1 MFHSKLKETLN
12 TSIAEA
18 VSDIDSFV
26 YNPGRDYS
34 RVKKLSADQV
44 LSFLISQ
51 GASSTKCEFLDFFQ
65 MSPETPSLSSL
76 NQRRSQLKPEA
87 LETVFHKFT
96 SASRKLDVTSREQ
109 RYQYI
114 AADGSSI
121 SFFSFPKFTSDDYFI
136 SEGHSMNG
144 FYSMHL
150 NAFYDIENH
159 IYTDAVLQSAHKK
172 DEFLAFCQMV
182 DRHIPS
188 SDIKTVFIGD
198 RGYCSYN
205 NMAHVIEKEQYFVFR
220 SKDITSKGIL
230 SNFAFPD
237 SDTFDITVNVTLT
250 RSQRKS
256 IKIKSDF
263 YRRFVDK
270 AASFDYIEYASTDT
284 YDMSF
289 RIVRFMISEDTYECI
304 VTNLPQEEFGAEEL
318 KKIYNSRWS
327 IESSFRKLKYT
338 IGVSYYHSYKPD
350 FIKQEIWAK
359 FIAYNATELLVA
371 HTVVTHGKRKYSYKV
386 NFTLAAHICRIYLRL
401 HTETDSMD
409 VMALLQKELVP
420 VRNDRQFPRLKTAHF
435 RKPKYLI
442 YRVS

>member
-1 MFHSKLKETLN
+1 
-12 TSIAEA
+12 
-18 VSDIDSFV
+18 
-26 YNPGRDYS
+26 
-34 RVKKLSADQV
+34 
-44 LSFLISQ
+44 
-51 GASSTKCEFLDFFQ
+51 
-65 MSPETPSLSSL
+65 
-76 NQRRSQLKPEA
+76 
-87 LETVFHKFT
+87 
-96 SASRKLDVTSREQ
+96 
-109 RYQYI
+109 
-114 AADGSSI
+114 
-121 SFFSFPKFTSDDYFI
+121 
-136 SEGHSMNG
+136 MNG

-150 NAFYDIENH
+150 NAFYDIEKH

-198 RGYCSYN
+198 RRYCSYN

-359 FIAYNATELLVA
+359 FIAYNATELIIS
-371 HTVVTHGKRKYSYKV
+371 HTVVKHGKRKHSYRI
-386 NFTLAAHICRIYLRL
+386 NFSLAAHICRLYLRL
-401 HTETDSMD
+401 PTEIESMD

-442 YRVS
+442 YCVS

>member
-12 TSIAEA
+12 TSIAEV

-65 MSPETPSLSSL
+65 MSLETPSLSSL

-87 LETVFHKFT
+87 LETVFHKFM
-96 SASRKLDVTSREQ
+96 SASRKLDVPSREQ

-121 SFFSFPKFTSDDYFI
+121 SFFSFPKFASDDYFI

-150 NAFYDIENH
+150 NAFYDIEKH

-188 SDIKTVFIGD
+188 SDIKTVFIGE

-270 AASFDYIEYASTDT
+270 GASFDYIEYASTDT

-304 VTNLPQEEFGAEEL
+304 VTNFPQEEFGAEEL
-318 KKIYNSRWS
+318 KKIYNSRW
-327 IESSFRKLKYT
+327 
-338 IGVSYYHSYKPD
+338 P
-350 FIKQEIWAK
+350 
-359 FIAYNATELLVA
+359 
-371 HTVVTHGKRKYSYKV
+371 
-386 NFTLAAHICRIYLRL
+386 
-401 HTETDSMD
+401 
-409 VMALLQKELVP
+409 VMPISA
-420 VRNDRQFPRLKTAHF
+420 
-435 RKPKYLI
+435 
-442 YRVS
+442 